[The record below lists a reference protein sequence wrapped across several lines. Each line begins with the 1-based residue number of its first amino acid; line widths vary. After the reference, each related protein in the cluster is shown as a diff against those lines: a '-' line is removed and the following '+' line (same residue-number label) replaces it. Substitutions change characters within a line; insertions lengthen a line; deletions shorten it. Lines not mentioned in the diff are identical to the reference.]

1 MTKYSPIAP
10 IGLLQQLHD
19 DRLLDNYLLLLA
31 HDVLEHDQAYLK
43 LIEEWEETSLQPT
56 TIIMDN
62 GTIENGAPVSLEDL
76 MEAAALVDANV
87 VVGPDVVGDYEE
99 TKKLMME
106 QGDIIRGSY
115 KMMLIPQGET
125 LEMACEC
132 VRWMDERFPTPEE
145 QWWGIPRW
153 MANDF
158 GTRQGVITY
167 INNYA
172 RGSGEIKIHLLGM
185 SEDLDDDLRCAKTLS
200 VVGIDSANPMVL
212 GYLHESI
219 EDPQRPKHPER
230 GDYWSSDYLHPLM
243 SDNVRWVH
251 NALAI

>member
-10 IGLLQQLHD
+10 VGLLKQLHEG
-19 DRLLDNYLLLLA
+19 RLLDNYLLLLA
-31 HDVLEHDQAYLK
+31 HDVLENVSEYVH
-43 LIEEWEETSLQPT
+43 LIGEWEEASIKPT

-62 GTIENGAPVSLEDL
+62 GVIERGAAVPLADL
-76 MEAAALVDANV
+76 LDASGLVGADI
-87 VVGPDVVGDYEE
+87 VVGPDVVGSYEE
-99 TKKLMME
+99 TKKLMMD
-106 QGDIIRGSY
+106 QGDTIRGSY

-185 SEDLDDDLRCAKTLS
+185 SEDLDDDLRCARTLS

-219 EDPQRPKHPER
+219 EDPQRPKHPDR
-230 GDYWSSDYLHPLM
+230 GDYWKSDYLHPLM
-243 SDNVRWVH
+243 SDNVKWMH